1 MWAPHAL
8 SAVPPCTLPEIGIN
22 HSSLGVHVPLSH
34 EPCEPVVLHAEIF
47 VASGVAAVLTHIV
60 AHCFPITLYAL
71 YKMFNIAA
79 HVFPI

>member
-34 EPCEPVVLHAEIF
+34 EPCEPVLLHAEIF
-47 VASGVAAVLTHIV
+47 VASCVAAVLTYIH
-60 AHCFPITLYAL
+60 AHQPLVWPHAF
-71 YKMFNIAA
+71 
-79 HVFPI
+79 H

>member
-34 EPCEPVVLHAEIF
+34 EPCEPVLLHAEIF

-60 AHCFPITLYAL
+60 AHILAIGHHVL
-71 YKMFNIAA
+71 HEVFNIAA